1 MLEKEWMAFLWPV
14 IGIFIWVCKDF
25 TEWKM
30 VEKHVHFNYYM
41 QSRGVV
47 STEIKVINVNWEPR
61 GEGAILVW
69 RAEEGFI
76 EKAAFK
82 LGFENWQG
90 FFRHSEW
97 KDYH

>member
-1 MLEKEWMAFLWPV
+1 M
-14 IGIFIWVCKDF
+14 
-25 TEWKM
+25 
-30 VEKHVHFNYYM
+30 
-41 QSRGVV
+41 V

-69 RAEEGFI
+69 RAGEGFM